1 MLDATWWHMVF
12 SPSIHLYMTA
22 SVMSL
27 GTLNQK
33 IHEDWIAVQ
42 ELARQFCRLHQAAVL
57 SMPNKT
63 KTMPQGFLQLVL
75 AAATETTAGEL

>member
-1 MLDATWWHMVF
+1 MLTSALPAANSSLQPLTKLRGGLILYGQVGTIGPAMLDATWWHMVF

-42 ELARQFCRLHQAAVL
+42 ELAR
-57 SMPNKT
+57 
-63 KTMPQGFLQLVL
+63 
-75 AAATETTAGEL
+75 